1 MQYAEKPSAPVHDV
15 TGSVQSHGSLPP
27 QGATMT
33 FPCGAKEMG
42 SEMSKSS
49 VPIVS
54 CLFPVKVPGKLNHT
68 EKENKR
74 AKDKH

>member
-1 MQYAEKPSAPVHDV
+1 
-15 TGSVQSHGSLPP
+15 
-27 QGATMT
+27 
-33 FPCGAKEMG
+33 MG

>member
-1 MQYAEKPSAPVHDV
+1 
-15 TGSVQSHGSLPP
+15 
-27 QGATMT
+27 
-33 FPCGAKEMG
+33 MG

-74 AKDKH
+74 AKDKHWPEGSTIQQSWPSENITHPDDLPADGN